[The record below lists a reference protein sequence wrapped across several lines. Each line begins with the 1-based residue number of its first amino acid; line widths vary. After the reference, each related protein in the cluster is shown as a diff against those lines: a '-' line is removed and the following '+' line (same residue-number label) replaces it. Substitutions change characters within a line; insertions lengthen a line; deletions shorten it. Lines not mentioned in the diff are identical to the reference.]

1 MNIETKDVTVSQQE
15 NLQAQNE
22 SSAEHVTL
30 VNGEPY
36 VNGVPQSEFNA
47 KNDGK
52 PENVLAGIV
61 GAFLFSLI
69 GGVLYFVVYELGFIA
84 GICALV
90 MFILSNFGYGL
101 FSGKKNG
108 KKGVIIAAVMTLI
121 MIILAEMF
129 CLSYEIFVA
138 FKDEYE
144 ITILDAM
151 RSVPN
156 FLQEPEI
163 KGDVVKDL
171 LFAVVFGVLATFSNV
186 KYLLKGEKT
195 PKEKKSLY
203 GKEK

>member
-1 MNIETKDVTVSQQE
+1 MDIETNNVTASQQE
-15 NLQAQNE
+15 NLQAQSE
-22 SSAEHVTL
+22 SSAEQVTL

-36 VNGVPQSEFNA
+36 VNGVPQSEI
-47 KNDGK
+47 DSRSGGK
-52 PENVLAGIV
+52 RENILAGIV
-61 GAFLFSLI
+61 GAFLFSII

-90 MFILSNFGYGL
+90 MFILANFGYGL

-171 LFAVVFGVLATFSNV
+171 IFAIGFGALASFSVIKNMV
-186 KYLLKGEKT
+186 KGEKK
-195 PKEKKSLY
+195 PKEKKALY
-203 GKEK
+203 DKK